1 MQQPDPHTNI
11 PGDLAPHIP
20 ADVYQRAQATGQP
33 VVIVVNNTEPTGFPW
48 RRVLIPFAIA
58 GAVVAGGWGLAAA
71 LCWLM
76 DVAAH
81 TATAIAGAVA
91 GPIGVGGITLKLFQ
105 SKNK

>member
-1 MQQPDPHTNI
+1 MHHHEP
-11 PGDLAPHIP
+11 PGNLAPHIP
-20 ADVYQRAQATGQP
+20 ADAYQRAQATGQP
-33 VVIVVNNTEPTGFPW
+33 VVIVVNNEPTGFPW

-91 GPIGVGGITLKLFQ
+91 GPVGVGGITLKLFG